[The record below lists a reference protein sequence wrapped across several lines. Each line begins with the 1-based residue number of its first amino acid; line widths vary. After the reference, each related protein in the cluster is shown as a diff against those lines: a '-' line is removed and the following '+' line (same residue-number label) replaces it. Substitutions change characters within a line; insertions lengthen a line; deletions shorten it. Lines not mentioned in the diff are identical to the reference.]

1 MATVIYTNSTMWH
14 RFSHLLFFQIHTLFR
29 ETLKAYL
36 HFLFHFPGI
45 MIFLP
50 LFQLS
55 SSCTDQDSQLEIF
68 SIFFDPTFSV
78 SICTSTPDMKPALI
92 PAILFSPKKSRPV
105 PFFTLLFST
114 DSEHIFI
121 SSKWTHLPH
130 LLKRP
135 IKIICSTS
143 QPVEL
148 AE

>member
-1 MATVIYTNSTMWH
+1 MVSSYGH
-14 RFSHLLFFQIHTLFR
+14 GHLHKFHHVAPVSPFTFLFFQIHTLFR

-92 PAILFSPKKSRPV
+92 PAILFSPKNHDLC
-105 PFFTLLFST
+105 PFSLCYSQQIRSIFLFHPNGLT
-114 DSEHIFI
+114 FH
-121 SSKWTHLPH
+121 TY
-130 LLKRP
+130 
-135 IKIICSTS
+135 
-143 QPVEL
+143 
-148 AE
+148 